1 MFERYTERARRVL
14 FFARYEASQLGSIS
28 IETEHLL
35 LGLIREGKGLTSRIF
50 ARSHLSLESIRKE
63 IEGRTVFREKVSTSV
78 EIPFSAETKR
88 VLQFAA
94 EEADRLLHN
103 YIGTEHLLLGI
114 LREERSVAATIL
126 MEKGM
131 RLNTVRED
139 IVALLN
145 EKTTL
150 TRVKETPL
158 LAEFSR
164 DLTEA
169 AMKNQLDPLVGR
181 HIEIER
187 VQQVLCRRTKNNA
200 VLIGEPG
207 VGKTAIVEGL
217 AQKIVYGD
225 VPHFLADKRLLALDI
240 SLIVA
245 GTKYRGQFEERLK
258 AIMKELTEN
267 PNIIVFIDELHTLVG
282 AGSAEGSLDAANI
295 LKPALS
301 RGEIR
306 CIGATTPSEY
316 RKYIEKDRSLERR
329 FQAIKVDPPNERET
343 IEVLMGVKDRYE
355 TFHHVEYTT
364 EAIEAAVYQSS
375 RYITDRFLPDKAID
389 LVDEAGARA
398 KLREAGYSEEFGEIN
413 RSIRVAVEQ
422 METAVSEK
430 NFEKAQFY
438 REQEVQAREN
448 LQFVRE
454 KFDVKSSTRRVV
466 VGKGEIDEVVS
477 KWTGVPL
484 TSINQDEG
492 DKLLHMED
500 ALHNRV
506 ISQDAAISALSR
518 AIRRSRAGLKSPN
531 RPVGSFIFL
540 GPTGVGKTELA
551 RAIANFLFGSDHALI
566 RFDMSEYM
574 EKHSVSKLIGSPPGY
589 VGHEE
594 GGQLTEKVKRN
605 PYSVVLLDEVE
616 KAHPDLFN
624 ILLQVF
630 EDGHLTD
637 GLGNR
642 VNFKNTIIIMTSNIG
657 ARFIQKKA
665 SLGFQSADS
674 GVISPQ
680 RQRHGARRGEEDVQP
695 GVHQPHRRDHRLRGA
710 LGRRPPD
717 HHQAA
722 REAGERQPGRPPA
735 PPRARAGSHRLD
747 HRADVQGSLVR
758 RPSAAPRDPALYRGS
773 AVRGA
778 HPRAPQGGRHPGVPR
793 CGEPGVPSGRRDRE
807 RPPAGLTRLRMG
819 GPCHG
824 YGAASARPLGS
835 LARLRSSKLM
845 AWPLP
850 GPSVRAAAGRSQPP
864 IMRVFALLLVAL
876 AAAGEVR
883 AQTPPAGTPVRPGPV
898 RRRRAIFPRR
908 SAARPSRRP
917 AGCPRPAP
925 ARSSTRSC
933 SASRSRAEAP

>member
-14 FFARYEASQLGSIS
+14 FFARYEATQLGSTS

-78 EIPFSAETKR
+78 DIPFSAETKR

-94 EEADRLLHN
+94 EEADRLLHT

-114 LREERSVAATIL
+114 LREERSVAASIL
-126 MEKGM
+126 YEKGM
-131 RLNTVRED
+131 RLASVRED
-139 IVALLN
+139 IVQLLN
-145 EKTTL
+145 EKTAPA
-150 TRVKETPL
+150 RPKETPL

-181 HIEIER
+181 ETELER

-217 AQKIVYGD
+217 AQKIVCGD
-225 VPHFLADKRLLALDI
+225 VPHFLADKRILALDI

-306 CIGATTPSEY
+306 CIGATTPGEY

-329 FQAIKVDPPNERET
+329 FQAIKVDPPTEKET
-343 IEVLMGVKDRYE
+343 VQVLMGVKDRYE
-355 TFHHVEYTT
+355 SFHHVEYST

-389 LVDEAGARA
+389 LIDEAGARA
-398 KLREAGYSEEFGEIN
+398 KLREAELNAEMGEIS

-422 METAVSEK
+422 IDQPVGERSNDKEWLYS
-430 NFEKAQFY
+430 Q
-438 REQEVQAREN
+438 QQQAREN
-448 LQFVRE
+448 LQTVRE
-454 KFDVKSSTRRVV
+454 RLDVKPGTPRVAI
-466 VGKGEIDEVVS
+466 GKHEIDEVVS

-484 TSINQDEG
+484 TSVNEDESN
-492 DKLLHMED
+492 KLLRMED
-500 ALHNRV
+500 ELHRRV
-506 ISQDAAISALSR
+506 ISQEKAISALSR
-518 AIRRSRAGLKSPN
+518 AIRRSRAGLKNPT

-551 RAIANFLFGSDHALI
+551 RALANFLFGSDHALI

-594 GGQLTEKVKRN
+594 GGQLTEKIKRN
-605 PYSVVLLDEVE
+605 PYSVVLLDEIE

-642 VNFKNTIIIMTSNIG
+642 VNFKNTIVIMTSNIG
-657 ARFIQKKA
+657 ARYIQKKA
-665 SLGFQSADS
+665 SMGFQTPDAKEIQKSVTDMVLGEVKKTFNPEFINRVDEIIVFDPLS
-674 GVISPQ
+674 DDDLRHITQ
-680 RQRHGARRGEEDVQP
+680 LLITILNQHLTDRQLKIEVLPEVVDWIIDAT
-695 GVHQPHRRDHRLRGA
+695 
-710 LGRRPPD
+710 
-717 HHQAA
+717 
-722 REAGERQPGRPPA
+722 
-735 PPRARAGSHRLD
+735 
-747 HRADVQGSLVR
+747 
-758 RPSAAPRDPALYRGS
+758 
-773 AVRGA
+773 
-778 HPRAPQGGRHPGVPR
+778 
-793 CGEPGVPSGRRDRE
+793 CRDRS
-807 RPPAGLTRLRMG
+807 
-819 GPCHG
+819 
-824 YGAASARPLGS
+824 YGARPL
-835 LARLRSSKLM
+835 
-845 AWPLP
+845 
-850 GPSVRAAAGRSQPP
+850 
-864 IMRVFALLLVAL
+864 
-876 AAAGEVR
+876 
-883 AQTPPAGTPVRPGPV
+883 
-898 RRRRAIFPRR
+898 RRAIQRYIEDPLSEELIRGQLRTGVIEIYLDHGTLAWRSTGQADAGRR
-908 SAARPSRRP
+908 LAVIV
-917 AGCPRPAP
+917 
-925 ARSSTRSC
+925 
-933 SASRSRAEAP
+933 

>member
-14 FFARYEASQLGSIS
+14 FFARYEASQLGSVS

-50 ARSHLSLESIRKE
+50 ARSHLSLENIRKE

-88 VLQFAA
+88 VLGCAA

-114 LREERSVAATIL
+114 LREERSVAASIL

-131 RLNTVRED
+131 RLHTVRED
-139 IVALLN
+139 IVQLLN

-181 HIEIER
+181 DYELER

-217 AQKIVYGD
+217 AQKVIYGD
-225 VPHFLADKRLLALDI
+225 VPHFLADKRILALDI

-306 CIGATTPSEY
+306 CIGATTPAEY

-329 FQAIKVDPPNERET
+329 FQAIKVDPPAEKET
-343 IEVLMGVKDRYE
+343 IEILKGVKDRYE
-355 TFHHVEYTT
+355 QFHRVEYTP

-398 KLREAGYSEEFGEIN
+398 KLKEAGYSDEFAEIN
-413 RSIRVAVEQ
+413 KSIRVAVEQ
-422 METAVSEK
+422 MESAASQK
-430 NFEKAQFY
+430 DFEKAQFY
-438 REQEVQAREN
+438 RDQEASAREN
-448 LQFVRE
+448 LQLTRE
-454 KFDVKSSTRRVV
+454 RFDGKVRRVIV
-466 VGKGEIDEVVS
+466 SKSDIDEVVS
-477 KWTGVPL
+477 KWTGVPIS
-484 TSINQDEG
+484 SINQDEG
-492 DKLLHMED
+492 DKLLRMESD
-500 ALHNRV
+500 LHKRV
-506 ISQDAAISALSR
+506 VSQDKAISAISR
-518 AIRRSRAGLKSPN
+518 AIRRSRAGLKNPN

-551 RAIANFLFGSDHALI
+551 RALANFLFGSDNALI

-605 PYSVVLLDEVE
+605 PYSVVLLDEIE
-616 KAHPDLFN
+616 KAHPDIFN

-665 SLGFQSADS
+665 SLGFQASDTTAIDKNVS
-674 GVISPQ
+674 DMVLGEVKRTFNPEFINRIDEIIVFEALSDDDLRRIMGLLLDQLNANLVDRRMKIVIN
-680 RQRHGARRGEEDVQP
+680 RDV
-695 GVHQPHRRDHRLRGA
+695 VDWII
-710 LGRRPPD
+710 
-717 HHQAA
+717 
-722 REAGERQPGRPPA
+722 
-735 PPRARAGSHRLD
+735 
-747 HRADVQGSLVR
+747 DVT
-758 RPSAAPRDPALYRGS
+758 
-773 AVRGA
+773 
-778 HPRAPQGGRHPGVPR
+778 
-793 CGEPGVPSGRRDRE
+793 CKDRS
-807 RPPAGLTRLRMG
+807 
-819 GPCHG
+819 
-824 YGAASARPLGS
+824 YGARPL
-835 LARLRSSKLM
+835 
-845 AWPLP
+845 
-850 GPSVRAAAGRSQPP
+850 
-864 IMRVFALLLVAL
+864 
-876 AAAGEVR
+876 
-883 AQTPPAGTPVRPGPV
+883 
-898 RRRRAIFPRR
+898 RRAIQRYVEDPLSEELIRGNLGDGEVEVYMDAGQI
-908 SAARPSRRP
+908 SYRP
-917 AGCPRPAP
+917 AGAGELVAGR
-925 ARSSTRSC
+925 RLN
-933 SASRSRAEAP
+933 

>member
-1 MFERYTERARRVL
+1 MNYNFNFTERVRKVLSMARQ
-14 FFARYEASQLGSIS
+14 EAIRLQHDYVG
-28 IETEHLL
+28 TEHIL

-50 ARSHLSLESIRKE
+50 ARSHLSLENIRKE

-78 EIPFSAETKR
+78 EIPFSGETKR

-114 LREERSVAATIL
+114 LREERSVAASIL

-131 RLNTVRED
+131 RLNSVRED
-139 IVALLN
+139 VVALLN
-145 EKTTL
+145 EKTTI

-164 DLTEA
+164 DLTDS

-181 HIEIER
+181 DVELER

-217 AQKIVYGD
+217 AQKVVRGD
-225 VPHFLADKRLLALDI
+225 VPHFLADKRVLALDI

-267 PNIIVFIDELHTLVG
+267 PNIVVFIDELHTLVG

-306 CIGATTPSEY
+306 CIGATTPAEY

-329 FQAIKVDPPNERET
+329 FQAVKVNPPAERET
-343 IEVLMGVKDRYE
+343 IQILLGVKDRYE
-355 TFHHVEYTT
+355 AFHHVEYTQ
-364 EAIEAAVYQSS
+364 EALEAAVYQSS

-398 KLREAGYSEEFGEIN
+398 KLRNAGQSDEFGEIN
-413 RSIRVAVEQ
+413 KSIRVAVEQ
-422 METAVSEK
+422 MESAAAQK
-430 NFEKAQFY
+430 DYEKAQFF
-438 REQEVQAREN
+438 REQEVIAREN

-454 KFDVKSSTRRVV
+454 KFDVKSGVRRVI
-466 VGKGEIDEVVS
+466 VGKQEIDEVVS

-492 DKLLHMED
+492 DKLLRMED
-500 ALHNRV
+500 ELHRRV
-506 ISQDAAISALSR
+506 VSQGEAISALAR
-518 AIRRSRAGLKSPN
+518 AIRRSRAGLKAPN
-531 RPVGSFIFL
+531 RPVGSFVFL

-551 RAIANFLFGSDHALI
+551 RALANFLFGSDAALI

-605 PYSVVLLDEVE
+605 PYSVVLLDEIE

-630 EDGHLTD
+630 EDGQLTD
-637 GLGNR
+637 GLGTR
-642 VNFKNTIIIMTSNIG
+642 VDFKNTILIMTSNIG
-657 ARFIQKKA
+657 ARYIQKKA
-665 SLGFQSADS
+665 SLGFQSADANEIS
-674 GVISPQ
+674 RSVSDMVLGEVKRTFNPEFINRIDETIVFEALSDDDLHHVMRLLIAQLNEHLVDRGLHITLAPEVIAWIIDQ
-680 RQRHGARRGEEDVQP
+680 TCED
-695 GVHQPHRRDHRLRGA
+695 R
-710 LGRRPPD
+710 
-717 HHQAA
+717 
-722 REAGERQPGRPPA
+722 
-735 PPRARAGSHRLD
+735 S
-747 HRADVQGSLVR
+747 
-758 RPSAAPRDPALYRGS
+758 
-773 AVRGA
+773 
-778 HPRAPQGGRHPGVPR
+778 
-793 CGEPGVPSGRRDRE
+793 
-807 RPPAGLTRLRMG
+807 
-819 GPCHG
+819 
-824 YGAASARPLGS
+824 YGARPL
-835 LARLRSSKLM
+835 
-845 AWPLP
+845 
-850 GPSVRAAAGRSQPP
+850 
-864 IMRVFALLLVAL
+864 
-876 AAAGEVR
+876 
-883 AQTPPAGTPVRPGPV
+883 
-898 RRRRAIFPRR
+898 RRAIQRYVEDPLSEELIRGHLKSGNIEVYLNGGSLSYRAAGDGVEGRR
-908 SAARPSRRP
+908 LVYDV
-917 AGCPRPAP
+917 
-925 ARSSTRSC
+925 
-933 SASRSRAEAP
+933 

>member
-50 ARSHLSLESIRKE
+50 ARSHLSLENIRKE
-63 IEGRTVFREKVSTSV
+63 IEGRTVYREKVSTSV

-114 LREERSVAATIL
+114 LREERSVAASIL

-131 RLNTVRED
+131 RLHTVRED
-139 IVALLN
+139 IVQLLN

-150 TRVKETPL
+150 TRGVKETPL

-169 AMKNQLDPLVGR
+169 AIKNQLDPLVGR
-181 HIEIER
+181 DYELER

-225 VPHFLADKRLLALDI
+225 VPHFLADKRILALDI

-258 AIMKELTEN
+258 AIMKELTDN

-306 CIGATTPSEY
+306 CIGATTPAEY

-329 FQAIKVDPPNERET
+329 FQAVKVDPPSEKET

-355 TFHHVEYTT
+355 QFHHVEYTND
-364 EAIEAAVYQSS
+364 AIEAAVYQSS

-398 KLREAGYSEEFGEIN
+398 KLREAGYNSEEFGEIN

-422 METAVSEK
+422 MENAVSEK

-454 KFDVKSSTRRVV
+454 KFDVKSNTRRVT
-466 VGKGEIDEVVS
+466 VGKADIDEVVS

-484 TSINQDEG
+484 QSINQDEG
-492 DKLLHMED
+492 DKLMHMEQS
-500 ALHNRV
+500 LHNRV
-506 ISQDAAISALSR
+506 ISQDKAISALSR
-518 AIRRSRAGLKSPN
+518 AIRRSRAGLKNPN
-531 RPVGSFIFL
+531 RPVGSFVFL

-551 RAIANFLFGSDHALI
+551 RALANFLFGSDHALI

-605 PYSVVLLDEVE
+605 PYSVILLDEVE
-616 KAHPDLFN
+616 KAHPDIFN

-665 SLGFQSADS
+665 SLGFQASDTSAIDKNVS
-674 GVISPQ
+674 DMVLGEVKRTFNPEFINRIDEIIVFEALSDDDL
-680 RQRHGARRGEEDVQP
+680 RRIMGLLIDQLNANLVDRRMKITINRDV
-695 GVHQPHRRDHRLRGA
+695 VDWII
-710 LGRRPPD
+710 
-717 HHQAA
+717 
-722 REAGERQPGRPPA
+722 
-735 PPRARAGSHRLD
+735 
-747 HRADVQGSLVR
+747 DVT
-758 RPSAAPRDPALYRGS
+758 
-773 AVRGA
+773 
-778 HPRAPQGGRHPGVPR
+778 
-793 CGEPGVPSGRRDRE
+793 CKDRS
-807 RPPAGLTRLRMG
+807 
-819 GPCHG
+819 
-824 YGAASARPLGS
+824 YGARPL
-835 LARLRSSKLM
+835 
-845 AWPLP
+845 
-850 GPSVRAAAGRSQPP
+850 
-864 IMRVFALLLVAL
+864 
-876 AAAGEVR
+876 
-883 AQTPPAGTPVRPGPV
+883 
-898 RRRRAIFPRR
+898 RRAIQRYVEDPLSEELIRGNLADGEVEVYMDAGQI
-908 SAARPSRRP
+908 SYRP
-917 AGCPRPAP
+917 AGAG
-925 ARSSTRSC
+925 
-933 SASRSRAEAP
+933 E

>member
-14 FFARYEASQLGSIS
+14 FFARYEATQLGSTS

-78 EIPFSAETKR
+78 DIPFSAETKR

-94 EEADRLLHN
+94 EEADRLLHT

-114 LREERSVAATIL
+114 LREERSVAASIL
-126 MEKGM
+126 YEKGM
-131 RLNTVRED
+131 RLASVRED
-139 IVALLN
+139 IVQLLN
-145 EKTTL
+145 EKTAPA
-150 TRVKETPL
+150 RPKETPL

-169 AMKNQLDPLVGR
+169 AIKNQLDPLVGR
-181 HIEIER
+181 ETELER

-217 AQKIVYGD
+217 AQKIVCGD
-225 VPHFLADKRLLALDI
+225 VPHFLADKRILALDI

-306 CIGATTPSEY
+306 CIGATTPAEY

-329 FQAIKVDPPNERET
+329 FQAIKVDPPSEKET
-343 IEVLMGVKDRYE
+343 IQVLMGVKDRYE
-355 TFHHVEYTT
+355 SFHHVEYAT

-389 LVDEAGARA
+389 LIDEAGARA
-398 KLREAGYSEEFGEIN
+398 KLREAELNAEMGEIS

-422 METAVSEK
+422 IDQPVAERTDD
-430 NFEKAQFY
+430 KAWLYSQQ
-438 REQEVQAREN
+438 EQGTREN
-448 LQFVRE
+448 LQTLRE
-454 KFDVKSSTRRVV
+454 RLDVKPGTPRVAI
-466 VGKGEIDEVVS
+466 GKHEIDEVVS

-484 TSINQDEG
+484 TSVNEDESH
-492 DKLLHMED
+492 KLLRMEEE
-500 ALHNRV
+500 LHRRV
-506 ISQDAAISALSR
+506 ISQEKAISALSR
-518 AIRRSRAGLKSPN
+518 AIRRSRAGLKNPN

-551 RAIANFLFGSDHALI
+551 RALANFLFGSDHSLI

-594 GGQLTEKVKRN
+594 GGQLTEKIKRN
-605 PYSVVLLDEVE
+605 PYSVVLLDEIE

-642 VNFKNTIIIMTSNIG
+642 VNFKNTIVIMTSNIG

-665 SLGFQSADS
+665 SMGFQTPDAREIQKSVTDMVLGEVKKTFNPEFINRVDEIIVFDPLSDDDLRRITHLLIGNLNAHLADRQLTIEVLPE
-674 GVISPQ
+674 VIDWIIEATCRDRSY
-680 RQRHGARRGEEDVQP
+680 GARPLRRALQRYIEDPLSEELIRGE
-695 GVHQPHRRDHRLRGA
+695 
-710 LGRRPPD
+710 
-717 HHQAA
+717 
-722 REAGERQPGRPPA
+722 
-735 PPRARAGSHRLD
+735 
-747 HRADVQGSLVR
+747 
-758 RPSAAPRDPALYRGS
+758 
-773 AVRGA
+773 
-778 HPRAPQGGRHPGVPR
+778 
-793 CGEPGVPSGRRDRE
+793 
-807 RPPAGLTRLRMG
+807 LRMG
-819 GPCHG
+819 VIEIYLDHG
-824 YGAASARPLGS
+824 T
-835 LARLRSSKLM
+835 LAWRSM
-845 AWPLP
+845 GQAD
-850 GPSVRAAAGRSQPP
+850 AGR
-864 IMRVFALLLVAL
+864 RL
-876 AAAGEVR
+876 AVI
-883 AQTPPAGTPVRPGPV
+883 V
-898 RRRRAIFPRR
+898 
-908 SAARPSRRP
+908 
-917 AGCPRPAP
+917 
-925 ARSSTRSC
+925 
-933 SASRSRAEAP
+933 